1 MGGKRAV
8 KARGERGGWEMCG
21 DGSGRG
27 RKFKARGE
35 RKSSPE
41 RGKIV
46 VLGPSCRG
54 KFSFGGSAT
63 SIYNDRVI

>member
-35 RKSSPE
+35 GGARRKEGRSSFWVRPVE
-41 RGKIV
+41 E
-46 VLGPSCRG
+46 
-54 KFSFGGSAT
+54 SFLLE
-63 SIYNDRVI
+63 DLQRVYTTTE